1 MFKERLTYARRREMA
16 KKVKKGDK
24 VKLHYTGR
32 IQNGDTFDS
41 SEKREPLQFEAGAG
55 QVIKAMD
62 EAVIGMETGE
72 KKKFTVEPGEGFG
85 PYDENLLIDM
95 PMEKFPQG
103 LSPKEGM
110 QLQLVNEE
118 GKSVPVKVKEVHDN
132 FVKLDANHPLAGK
145 ELDFEVELL
154 DIS

>member
-1 MFKERLTYARRREMA
+1 MA

-24 VKLHYTGR
+24 IKLHYTGR
-32 IQNGDTFDS
+32 IKNGDIFDS
-41 SEKREPLQFEAGAG
+41 SKKRAPLQFEVGAG

-72 KKKFTVEPGEGFG
+72 QKNFTVEPEEGFG
-85 PYDENLLIDM
+85 PYNEDLLIDM
-95 PMEKFPQG
+95 PVEKIPEDI
-103 LSPKEGM
+103 SPKEGM
-110 QLQLVNEE
+110 MLQLMNED

-145 ELDFEVELL
+145 ALDFEVELL
-154 DIS
+154 SIDTSKTLS